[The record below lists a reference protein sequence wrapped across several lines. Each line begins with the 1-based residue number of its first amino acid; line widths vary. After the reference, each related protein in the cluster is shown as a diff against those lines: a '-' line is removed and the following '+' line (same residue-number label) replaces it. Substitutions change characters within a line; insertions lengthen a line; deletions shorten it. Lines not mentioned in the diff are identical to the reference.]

1 MRFLRCVAKY
11 TLLRIVHLS
20 SKELNMAQDST
31 SPGTGAL
38 APSAHVTDGF
48 TGAISTGAGSAS
60 ASGTGE
66 VAIEIKNLVKRY
78 RNLITREWVNAVN
91 DISLDVY
98 QGEIFGFLGPNGAGK
113 TTTIKSLL
121 GLIFPDSG
129 VLKVLGQA
137 PENNDVKAKISYLP
151 ESPYFYEHMNAKEI
165 IMFYASL
172 FGLDP
177 RERSKRADYLIDLVG
192 LTSAGTKPLRA
203 FSKGMLQRVGIAQSL
218 INDPKILFFDEPT
231 SGLDPIAHRDIRD
244 LILHLR
250 TEGRTLFLS
259 SHQLS
264 DVELVCDRVS
274 ILYRGKIRR
283 MGRVDELVTGG
294 NVELLA
300 LGLKIDAAGH
310 SELDALGARAEVSG
324 RETLIV
330 GPADNESKNAL
341 IDWVRRTGGQLISVT
356 PTRRTLEDIFIE
368 TVREGE
374 IEAGEATKFADASTA
389 EALEVK

>member
-1 MRFLRCVAKY
+1 
-11 TLLRIVHLS
+11 
-20 SKELNMAQDST
+20 MAQNET
-31 SPGTGAL
+31 SPVTSTQS
-38 APSAHVTDGF
+38 PSAKGSDGF
-48 TGAISTGAGSAS
+48 VGAISSTANGGTAEE
-60 ASGTGE
+60 TGE
-66 VAIEIKNLVKRY
+66 IAIEIKNLVKRY
-78 RNLITREWVNAVN
+78 RNMITREWVNAVN
-91 DISLDVY
+91 DISLDVH

-113 TTTIKSLL
+113 TTTIKALL

-129 VLKVLGQA
+129 TINVLGQA
-137 PENNDVKAKISYLP
+137 PGNNEVKAKISYLP
-151 ESPYFYEHMNAKEI
+151 ESPYFYEHMSAKEI
-165 IMFYASL
+165 INFYASL
-172 FGLDP
+172 FGLDS

-192 LTSAGTKPLRA
+192 LASAGNKPLRA

-283 MGRVDELVTGG
+283 MGRVDELVVGG
-294 NVELLA
+294 NVEILTM
-300 LGLKIDAAGH
+300 GLSINSVAVA
-310 SELDALGARAEVSG
+310 ELEALGAKAELSG
-324 RETLIV
+324 RDTLII
-330 GPADNESKNAL
+330 GGSDNESKNAL
-341 IDWVRRTGGQLISVT
+341 IDWVRRSGGQLISVT

-374 IEAGEATKFADASTA
+374 AEAGEAMKFAEASTA